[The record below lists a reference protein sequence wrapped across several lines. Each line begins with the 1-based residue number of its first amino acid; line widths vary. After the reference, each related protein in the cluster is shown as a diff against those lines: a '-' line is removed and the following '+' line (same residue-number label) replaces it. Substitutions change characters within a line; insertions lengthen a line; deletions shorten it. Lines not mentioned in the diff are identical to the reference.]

1 MSKNNPP
8 NQTLAAA
15 NTNENNADTGG
26 RRDLV
31 STYSSTRRH
40 TRPDY
45 RYTNVMGTTCK
56 AFEGDIPK
64 IVGVLGLRSENVT
77 KK

>member
-8 NQTLAAA
+8 DQTPAAA
-15 NTNENNADTGG
+15 NANENNADTGG

-40 TRPDY
+40 TRPDN
-45 RYTNVMGTTCK
+45 RYANIMGTTRK
-56 AFEGDIPK
+56 DFGGDTPK
-64 IVGVLGLRSENVT
+64 IGGVL
-77 KK
+77 